1 MAKQFVFRLETLLK
15 LRKQREDRQ
24 KRVVA
29 ERLRQITRTQ
39 DEIRGLEWQIVG
51 QVSAMRDEAAQ
62 PRLDAQNLAKNRH
75 WLSRLHRSR
84 LEADAHLRLLEARL
98 AQERAVLAQAARDK
112 KVMEKLKERQRERYL
127 QGLDRQEM
135 IAADDL
141 TITRFL
147 FNRAVD
153 EAATT

>member
-1 MAKQFVFRLETLLK
+1 MAKQFVFRLETLFK

-147 FNRAVD
+147 FSRAVD